1 MTAPNTSEPPS
12 QPTLNVGMSIFYR
25 MRGSEKIYHR
35 TVDAMSANRRC
46 IQVKDEAR
54 PEPIWLD
61 VSKIEIIDN

>member
-1 MTAPNTSEPPS
+1 
-12 QPTLNVGMSIFYR
+12 MSIFYR